1 VSVLAGLSAAWF
13 PERRCRQWVSSRVFS
28 TRDGLLDLSKELS
41 EGLPDRVNR
50 RYKSNDREIDS

>member
-1 VSVLAGLSAAWF
+1 M
-13 PERRCRQWVSSRVFS
+13 SSRVFS